1 MKKNKSKKILDS
13 INFPA
18 DLRKL
23 PKEKLSELCKEVR
36 QFLIDSVAVTGG
48 HFGSNLGVVELT
60 VALHYVFETPQD
72 KLIWDVGH
80 QSYPHKIL
88 TGRKDKMT
96 TIRKFGGLAPFP
108 RREESE
114 YDTFN
119 VGHSST
125 SIGAAAG
132 MALAE
137 RDKKNPAQIVA
148 IIGDG
153 ALTGGMALE
162 ALNHAGDAA
171 SDMLVILNDNKMS
184 ISPNVGAMGQYLTR
198 LISSPAY
205 VNTRAKGRE
214 FFDAAPRLKRIL
226 MRAESHTKGMIVPGT
241 LFEELGFEYYG
252 PIDGHDV
259 LSLVEVLEN
268 LKKIKGP
275 KFLHILTKKGK
286 GYAPAEND
294 RLSFHAV
301 KPFDPI
307 TGKNIPGKQKSSSY
321 TDIFSQWICDKAAK
335 EKNLHA
341 ITPAMCHGSGLVEFK
356 EKFPSR
362 YHDVGIAEQH
372 ALTLAAGL
380 AAAGKKP
387 VVAIYSSFLQRAY
400 DQLIHDIALQNLN
413 VLLAIDRAG
422 IVGPDGATHA
432 GSFDLSFL
440 RVIPNLVIMAPRNIS
455 ECRAMLEVGFDHKG
469 PVAVRYP
476 RGGDV
481 VSLQPQL
488 QPQPLRSDDYVGAPP
503 LSTGE
508 GESLKMEIGKAQVL
522 RAGRNIAILAFG
534 AMVERCKA
542 VAENLDATLINM
554 RFVKPLDEKLLEE
567 LAKTHKYFITVED
580 NAVLG
585 GAGSAVAEFVLNNK
599 LSISI
604 KNLGLP
610 DEFLPHG
617 TREEILALAGLS
629 GEEIEKAVRRFV
641 G

>member
-1 MKKNKSKKILDS
+1 MKKNPRKLLDKINL
-13 INFPA
+13 PA

-23 PKEKLSELCKEVR
+23 PKERLSELADEVR

-60 VALHYVFETPQD
+60 VALHYVFDTPKD

-88 TGRKDKMT
+88 TGRRDRMN
-96 TIRKFGGLAPFP
+96 TIRKKGGLAPFP

-114 YDTFN
+114 YDAFN

-132 MALAE
+132 MAIAE
-137 RDKKNPAQIVA
+137 RGKKNPTQIIA

-171 SDMLVILNDNKMS
+171 LDMLVILNDNKMS
-184 ISPNVGAMGQYLTR
+184 ISPNVGGMGKYLTR

-205 VNTRAKGRE
+205 VKTRAKGRE
-214 FFDAAPRLKRIL
+214 IFEAAPRLKKIL

-259 LSLVEVLEN
+259 EALAEVLQN

-275 KFLHILTKKGK
+275 KFLHVLTKKGK

-301 KPFDPI
+301 KPFDTV
-307 TGKNIPGKQKSSSY
+307 TGKNIPGKQKSLSY
-321 TDIFSQWICDKAAK
+321 TDVFSEWIVARAKK
-335 EKNLHA
+335 EKKLHA

-356 EKFPSR
+356 EKFPER

-372 ALTLAAGL
+372 ALTLAAGM
-380 AAAGKKP
+380 AVAGKKP

-413 VLLAIDRAG
+413 VLLAVDRAG

-432 GSFDLSFL
+432 GSFDLSFM
-440 RVIPNLVIMAPRNIS
+440 RMVPNLVIMAPSNKN
-455 ECRAMLEVGFDHKG
+455 ECYAMLETGFNYDG
-469 PVAVRYP
+469 PAAVRYP
-476 RGGDV
+476 RGG
-481 VSLQPQL
+481 
-488 QPQPLRSDDYVGAPP
+488 GADEFDI
-503 LSTGE
+503 GKHE
-508 GESLKMEIGKAQVL
+508 KIEIGQAKIS
-522 RAGRNIAILAFG
+522 RDGKNIAILAFG
-534 AMVERCKA
+534 TLLESCKK
-542 VAENLDATLINM
+542 VAEELDATLVNM
-554 RFVKPLDEKLLEE
+554 RFVKPLDEKLLEK
-567 LAKTHKYFITVED
+567 LAKTHKIFITVED
-580 NAVLG
+580 NVISG
-585 GAGSAVAEFVLNNK
+585 GAGSAVSEFVLNNK
-599 LSISI
+599 LNVKV

-610 DEFLPHG
+610 DVFLPHG

-629 GEEIEKAVRRFV
+629 EDGILQAVREFV
-641 G
+641 K

>member
-1 MKKNKSKKILDS
+1 MNKNNAKKLLDS
-13 INFPA
+13 INLPK

-23 PKEKLSELCKEVR
+23 PKEKLPELANEVR

-88 TGRKDKMT
+88 TGRKSRMT
-96 TIRKFGGLAPFP
+96 TIRKLGGLAPFP

-125 SIGAAAG
+125 SIGAATG

-137 RDKKNPAQIVA
+137 KDKKNSAKVVA

-162 ALNHAGDAA
+162 ALNHAGDAKA
-171 SDMLVILNDNKMS
+171 DMLVILNDNKMS

-205 VNTRAKGRE
+205 VKTRAKGRE
-214 FFDAAPRLKRIL
+214 FFDVAPRLKKIL
-226 MRAESHTKGMIVPGT
+226 MRAESHTKGMMVPGT

-286 GYAPAEND
+286 GYAPAEQD

-307 TGKNIPGKQKSSSY
+307 TGKNIPGKQKSLSY

-356 EKFPSR
+356 KKFPTR

-380 AAAGKKP
+380 AVAGKKP

-432 GSFDLSFL
+432 GSFDLSFM
-440 RVIPNLVIMAPRNIS
+440 RVIPNLVIMSPADKN
-455 ECRAMLEVGFDHKG
+455 ECYAMLEVGFNHNG

-476 RGGDV
+476 RGGDDGEF
-481 VSLQPQL
+481 
-488 QPQPLRSDDYVGAPP
+488 DDGKK
-503 LSTGE
+503 E
-508 GESLKMEIGKAQVL
+508 IIEIGKGKIL
-522 RAGRNIAILAFG
+522 LHGKNIAILAFG
-534 AMVERCKA
+534 AMVERCKP
-542 VAENLDATLINM
+542 VAENLDITLVNM
-554 RFVKPLDEKLLEE
+554 RFAKPLDEKLLRA
-567 LAKTHKYFITVED
+567 LAKTHQYFITVED
-580 NAVLG
+580 NAILG

-599 LSISI
+599 LGVSV

-610 DEFLPHG
+610 DIFLPHG
-617 TREEILALAGLS
+617 TREEILAEAGLS
-629 GEEIEKAVRRFV
+629 GEGIERVVVEFCV
-641 G
+641 

>member
-1 MKKNKSKKILDS
+1 MSINPQKLLDS
-13 INFPA
+13 INLPK

-23 PKEKLSELCKEVR
+23 PKEKLPELANEVR

-60 VALHYVFETPQD
+60 VALHYVFNTPKD

-88 TGRKDKMT
+88 TGRKDRMM
-96 TIRKFGGLAPFP
+96 TIRKFHGLAPFP

-114 YDTFN
+114 YDAFN

-125 SIGAAAG
+125 SIGAATG

-137 RDKKNPAQIVA
+137 KDKKNPAAVVA

-162 ALNHAGDAA
+162 ALNHAGDAMA
-171 SDMLVILNDNKMS
+171 DILVILNDNKMS

-205 VNTRAKGRE
+205 VKTRAKGRE

-226 MRAESHTKGMIVPGT
+226 MRAESHTKGMMVPGT

-259 LSLVEVLEN
+259 VALVETLDN

-301 KPFDPI
+301 KPFDPV
-307 TGKNIPGKQKSSSY
+307 TGKNIPGKPKSLSY
-321 TDIFSQWICDKAAK
+321 TDIFSTWICDKAEK
-335 EKNLHA
+335 EKDLEA

-356 EKFPSR
+356 EKFPTR

-380 AAAGKKP
+380 AVAGKKP

-400 DQLIHDIALQNLN
+400 DQLIHDIALQNLD

-432 GSFDLSFL
+432 GSFDLSFM
-440 RVIPNLVIMAPRNIS
+440 RVIPNLVIMAPSDKN
-455 ECRAMLEVGFDHKG
+455 ECYAMLEAGFNYNG

-476 RGGDV
+476 RGGDAAL
-481 VSLQPQL
+481 SE
-488 QPQPLRSDDYVGAPP
+488 PLCPDYGTSP

-508 GESLKMEIGKAQVL
+508 NEMKIEIGRAKTL
-522 RAGRNIAILAFG
+522 RFGKNIAILGFG
-534 AMVERCKA
+534 TLTDIARRA
-542 VAENLDATLINM
+542 AEELDATLVDM
-554 RFVKPLDEKLLEE
+554 RFVKPLDEKLLND
-567 LAKTHKYFITVED
+567 LTKTHKFFITIED
-580 NAVLG
+580 NVIAG
-585 GAGSAVAEFVLNNK
+585 GAGSAVNEFFLNNK
-599 LSISI
+599 IDVKV

-629 GEEIEKAVRRFV
+629 EEGILEAVREFIK
-641 G
+641 

>member
-1 MKKNKSKKILDS
+1 MENSSKKLLDS

-18 DLRKL
+18 DLRKISQ
-23 PKEKLSELCKEVR
+23 EKLPQVADEVR
-36 QFLIDSVAVTGG
+36 EFLIDSVAVTGG

-60 VALHYVFETPQD
+60 VALHYVFATPKD

-88 TGRKDKMT
+88 TGRKDRMT
-96 TIRKFGGLAPFP
+96 TIRKKGGLAPFP
-108 RREESE
+108 KREESE
-114 YDTFN
+114 YDAFS

-137 RDKKNPAQIVA
+137 RGKKDPANIVA
-148 IIGDG
+148 VIGDG

-162 ALNHAGDAA
+162 ALNHAGDEKA
-171 SDMLVILNDNKMS
+171 DMLVILNDNKMS

-198 LISSPAY
+198 LITSPAY
-205 VNTRAKGRE
+205 IKTRAKGRE
-214 FFDAAPRLKRIL
+214 FFEAAPRLKKFL
-226 MRAESHTKGMIVPGT
+226 MQVESHAKGLVTPGT

-252 PIDGHDV
+252 PIDGHNV
-259 LSLVEVLEN
+259 LELVEVLEK
-268 LKKIKGP
+268 LKNIRGP

-301 KPFDPI
+301 KPFDPV
-307 TGKNIPGKQKSSSY
+307 TGKNVPGKAKTLTY
-321 TDIFSQWICDKAAK
+321 TDIFSQWVVDRAEK
-335 EKNLHA
+335 EKDLEA

-356 EKFPSR
+356 EKFPAR

-380 AAAGKKP
+380 AVAGKKP

-413 VLLAIDRAG
+413 VLVAIDRAG

-432 GSFDLSFL
+432 GSFDLSFM
-440 RVIPNLVIMAPRNIS
+440 RIVPNLIIMAPRTKND
-455 ECRAMLEVGFDHKG
+455 CYAMLEAGFDYAG
-469 PVAVRYP
+469 PAAVRYP
-476 RGGDV
+476 RGGDA
-481 VSLQPQL
+481 SEF
-488 QPQPLRSDDYVGAPP
+488 SAGKN
-503 LSTGE
+503 E
-508 GESLKMEIGKAQVL
+508 KIEIGKAKILLEGKDV
-522 RAGRNIAILAFG
+522 AILGFG
-534 AMVERCKA
+534 TLTDLARRA
-542 VAENLDATLINM
+542 AEELDATLIDM
-554 RFVKPLDEKLLEE
+554 RFVKPLDEELLRE
-567 LAKTHKYFITVED
+567 LAKTHKYFVTIED
-580 NAVLG
+580 NAVAG
-585 GAGSAVAEFVLNNK
+585 GAGSAVSEFVLNNK
-599 LSISI
+599 LEMAV

-617 TREEILALAGLS
+617 TREEILASVGLS
-629 GEEIEKAVRRFV
+629 EEGILRAVRGFV
-641 G
+641 E

>member
-1 MKKNKSKKILDS
+1 MNIPTEKLLEKINL
-13 INFPA
+13 PA

-23 PKEKLSELCKEVR
+23 PKDKLPEICNAVR

-48 HFGSNLGVVELT
+48 HFGSNLGIVELT
-60 VALHYVFETPQD
+60 VALHYVFNTPKD

-88 TGRKDKMT
+88 TGRRDRMK
-96 TIRKFGGLAPFP
+96 TIRRYGGLAPFP

-114 YDTFN
+114 YDAFN

-132 MALAE
+132 MAIAE
-137 RDKKNPAQIVA
+137 RDKKNPAQTVA
-148 IIGDG
+148 VIGDG

-162 ALNHAGDAA
+162 ALNHAGDAKV
-171 SDMLVILNDNKMS
+171 DMLVILNDNKMS
-184 ISPNVGAMGQYLTR
+184 ISPNVGGMGQYLTR
-198 LISSPAY
+198 IISSPSY
-205 VNTRAKGRE
+205 IKVRARGRE
-214 FFDAAPRLKRIL
+214 IFEATPRLRKIL

-252 PIDGHDV
+252 PINGHDV
-259 LSLVEVLEN
+259 VALVEVLEN

-275 KFLHILTKKGK
+275 KFLHIMTKKGK
-286 GYAPAEND
+286 GYAPAEQD

-301 KPFDPI
+301 KPFDPV
-307 TGKNIPGKQKSSSY
+307 TGKNIACKQRTLSY
-321 TDIFSQWICDKAAK
+321 TDVFSQWICTRAAR
-335 EKNLHA
+335 EKKLHA
-341 ITPAMCHGSGLVEFK
+341 ITPAMCHGSGLVDFK
-356 EKFPSR
+356 EKFPTR

-372 ALTLAAGL
+372 ALILAAGL
-380 AAAGKKP
+380 SVAGKKP

-432 GSFDLSFL
+432 GSFDLSFM
-440 RVIPNLVIMAPRNIS
+440 RIVPNLVIMTPADKN
-455 ECRAMLEVGFDHKG
+455 ECYAMLEVGFNYSG
-469 PVAVRYP
+469 PAAVRYP
-476 RGGDV
+476 RGGD
-481 VSLQPQL
+481 
-488 QPQPLRSDDYVGAPP
+488 A
-503 LSTGE
+503 GE
-508 GESLKMEIGKAQVL
+508 FDARKNEKIEIGQAEIL
-522 RAGRNIAILAFG
+522 RTGKNIAILGFG
-534 AMVERCKA
+534 TLIDSCQQ
-542 VAENLDATLINM
+542 VAKNLDATLVNM
-554 RFVKPLDEKLLEE
+554 RFVKPLDTRLLRK

-580 NAVLG
+580 NVTLG
-585 GAGSAVAEFVLNNK
+585 GAGSAVGEFVLDNK
-599 LSISI
+599 LPVFV
-604 KNLGLP
+604 KNIGLP

-629 GEEIEKAVRRFV
+629 EAGIEKTVREFV

>member
-1 MKKNKSKKILDS
+1 MKKNPQKLLDKINL
-13 INFPA
+13 PA
-18 DLRKL
+18 DVRKL
-23 PKEKLSELCKEVR
+23 QPAELPALCQEVR
-36 QFLIDSVAVTGG
+36 QFLIDSVATTGG

-60 VALHYVFETPQD
+60 VALHYVFETPKD

-88 TGRKDKMT
+88 TGRKDRMF
-96 TIRKFGGLAPFP
+96 TIRKKDGLAPFP

-114 YDTFN
+114 YDVFN

-132 MALAE
+132 MAIANQN
-137 RDKKNPAQIVA
+137 RKSPAQVVA

-171 SDMLVILNDNKMS
+171 LDILVILNDNKMS
-184 ISPNVGAMGQYLTR
+184 ISPNVGGMGKYLTR

-205 VNTRAKGRE
+205 VKTRAKGRE
-214 FFDAAPRLKRIL
+214 LFEVAPRLKKIL

-259 LSLVEVLEN
+259 TALVEVLSN

-275 KFLHILTKKGK
+275 KFLHIITKKGK
-286 GYAPAEND
+286 GYAPAEKD

-301 KPFDPI
+301 KPFDPV
-307 TGKNIPGKQKSSSY
+307 TGKNIPGKQKSLSY
-321 TDIFSQWICDKAAK
+321 TDIFSQWIVVKAKA

-341 ITPAMCHGSGLVEFK
+341 VTPAMCHGSGLVEFK
-356 EKFPSR
+356 EKFPAR

-372 ALTLAAGL
+372 ALILAAGL
-380 AAAGKKP
+380 AVAGKFP

-432 GSFDLSFL
+432 GSFDLSFM
-440 RVIPNLVIMAPRNIS
+440 RIIPNLVIMAPSNKN
-455 ECRAMLEVGFDHKG
+455 ECYAMLEAGFNHAG
-469 PVAVRYP
+469 PAAVRYP
-476 RGGDV
+476 RGGDE
-481 VSLQPQL
+481 
-488 QPQPLRSDDYVGAPP
+488 DEFD
-503 LSTGE
+503 E
-508 GESLKMEIGKAQVL
+508 NKNEKIEIGKAKIL
-522 RAGRNIAILAFG
+522 RTGKKIVILAFG
-534 AMVERCKA
+534 VMVERCKS
-542 VAENLDATLINM
+542 VAENLDATLVDM
-554 RFVKPLDEKLLEE
+554 RFVKPLDEKLLHE
-567 LAKTHKYFITVED
+567 LAKTHQYFVTVED
-580 NAVLG
+580 NAVAG
-585 GAGSAVAEFVLNNK
+585 GAGSAVAEFVVNNK
-599 LSISI
+599 LDVKV

-617 TREEILALAGLS
+617 TREEILAEAGLS
-629 GEEIEKAVRRFV
+629 GEGIERAVKKYNIF
-641 G
+641 